1 MMLAAAI
8 AAGGPVRA
16 SEEAAHDAGH
26 GQPAP
31 KDAHAKEGGGQAV
44 DEKQAA
50 RARCYEALVSEEDR
64 PAAHTPGGSG
74 SVAPSPAEGGS
85 AAPSS
90 GEGGEDHPQNESH
103 AAEGGEGAAPA
114 PEESADTPISESE
127 MAESGEE
134 AIEAPQPDA
143 APPHPAPSSAAAS
156 EPQQPYKLIRTLES
170 LQDRIAAGSRE
181 AHTYQRE
188 LLSDIAKKLAKVPDE
203 DWRKPRNSR
212 AGIVYALSGGDP
224 GVLAKL
230 LSLSPLPCIED
241 KLIKGL
247 IDYSHG
253 RSEAAWKLLSGV
265 DPHDLDPRAAGHL
278 ALAQAMLIAGV
289 EPKKAISY
297 LDLARIIAP
306 GTLVEEAALRRE
318 AVIAASI
325 EDFQTF
331 QMLTSQY
338 LRRFSKSVYASDF
351 MRRFAAAVTGS
362 KYSESGAL
370 FQQLT
375 EVLDQLDADMRQSA
389 YLALARSG
397 ALRGRVPIALT
408 AARKLAEFSSGD
420 PKMLMRAKL
429 YEGSAQLVTPEYD
442 QAVALLKSIDRDA
455 LPVRERPVLDA
466 ALQLAERLH
475 APVRADLPTAE
486 PPPVSAEQGKN
497 AEMEKPRFV
506 DDAKAVLS
514 KAQELIE
521 GDRR

>member
-1 MMLAAAI
+1 MRPASLFAMTLAAAI
-8 AAGGPVRA
+8 AAAGPVRA

-26 GQPAP
+26 GQPAA
-31 KDAHAKEGGGQAV
+31 KDAHAKEGGAQAA

-50 RARCYEALVSEEDR
+50 RARCYEALVSEEDG
-64 PAAHTPGGSG
+64 PAAH
-74 SVAPSPAEGGS
+74 SPV
-85 AAPSS
+85 
-90 GEGGEDHPQNESH
+90 GGEP
-103 AAEGGEGAAPA
+103 AAPA
-114 PEESADTPISESE
+114 PEAPAHTQTAEPAKADGG
-127 MAESGEE
+127 GE
-134 AIEAPQPDA
+134 ANAAAPADA
-143 APPHPAPSSAAAS
+143 APVQPAPGSAAS

-230 LSLSPLPCIED
+230 LSLSPLPCIDD

-247 IDYSHG
+247 LDYSQG

-318 AVIAASI
+318 AVVAASI

-338 LRRFSKSVYASDF
+338 LRRFSKSIYASDF
-351 MRRFAAAVTGS
+351 VRRFAATVTGS
-362 KYSESGAL
+362 KYSENDAL
-370 FQQLT
+370 FQQLI
-375 EVLDQLDADMRQSA
+375 EVLDQLDADMRQSV
-389 YLALARSG
+389 YLALAKSG

-408 AARKLAEFSSGD
+408 AARKLAEFSSDD
-420 PKMLMRAKL
+420 PKMLVRAKL
-429 YEGSAQLVTPEYD
+429 YEGSAQLVTPDYD
-442 QAVALLKSIDRDA
+442 QAVALLKSIDRAA

-466 ALQLAERLH
+466 ALQLAERLR
-475 APVRADLPTAE
+475 APVRADLPIAE

-497 AEMEKPRFV
+497 AEMEMPRFV
-506 DDAKAVLS
+506 DDAKAALS
-514 KAQELIE
+514 KAEELIE
-521 GDRR
+521 GDKR

>member
-1 MMLAAAI
+1 MRPASLLAMTLAAAI
-8 AAGGPVRA
+8 AAVGPVRA
-16 SEEAAHDAGH
+16 SEEAAHDADH
-26 GQPAP
+26 GQPAA
-31 KDAHAKEGGGQAV
+31 KDAHAKEGGERAV

-50 RARCYEALVSEEDR
+50 RARCYEALVSEEDG
-64 PAAHTPGGSG
+64 PAAHSAGG
-74 SVAPSPAEGGS
+74 EGGES
-85 AAPSS
+85 AAPSP
-90 GEGGEDHPQNESH
+90 ETPAHTQT
-103 AAEGGEGAAPA
+103 AEPAKAEAGSEANAAPPA
-114 PEESADTPISESE
+114 
-127 MAESGEE
+127 
-134 AIEAPQPDA
+134 DA
-143 APPHPAPSSAAAS
+143 APEQPAPSSAAS

-230 LSLSPLPCIED
+230 LSLSPLPCIDD

-247 IDYSHG
+247 IDYSQG

-375 EVLDQLDADMRQSA
+375 GVLDQLDADMRQSV
-389 YLALARSG
+389 YLALAKAG

-420 PKMLMRAKL
+420 PKMLVRAKL
-429 YEGSAQLVTPEYD
+429 YEGSAQLVTPDYD
-442 QAVALLKSIDRDA
+442 QAVALLKSIDRAA

-466 ALQLAERLH
+466 ALQLAERLR
-475 APVRADLPTAE
+475 APVQADLPIAE

-497 AEMEKPRFV
+497 AEMERPRFV
-506 DDAKAVLS
+506 DDAKAALS
-514 KAQELIE
+514 KAEELIE

>member
-1 MMLAAAI
+1 MTLAAAI
-8 AAGGPVRA
+8 AAAGPVRA

-26 GQPAP
+26 GQPPA
-31 KDAHAKEGGGQAV
+31 KDGPAKEGAAQAV

-50 RARCYEALVSEEDR
+50 RARCYEAMVSEEEG
-64 PAAHTPGGSG
+64 PA
-74 SVAPSPAEGGS
+74 APSPAEGG
-85 AAPSS
+85 
-90 GEGGEDHPQNESH
+90 EHPPQDEPH
-103 AAEGGEGAAPA
+103 AAEGGEPAAPA
-114 PEESADTPISESE
+114 LEASAHTQT
-127 MAESGEE
+127 AELEKAEAEGEAGSE
-134 AIEAPQPDA
+134 AIAAPHPDA
-143 APPHPAPSSAAAS
+143 APVQPAPGNAATS

-188 LLSDIAKKLAKVPDE
+188 LLSDIARKLAKVPDE

-230 LSLSPLPCIED
+230 LSLSPLPCIDD

-247 IDYSHG
+247 IDYSQA

-289 EPKKAISY
+289 EPKKAMSY

-375 EVLDQLDADMRQSA
+375 EVLDKLDADMRQSA

-397 ALRGRVPIALT
+397 ALRGRIPIALT

-420 PKMLMRAKL
+420 PKMQVRAKL

-442 QAVALLKSIDRDA
+442 QAVALLKSIDRAA

-466 ALQLAERLH
+466 ALQLAERLR
-475 APVRADLPTAE
+475 APVRADLPAAE

-497 AEMEKPRFV
+497 AEMEKPRFI
-506 DDAKAVLS
+506 DDAKAALS
-514 KAQELIE
+514 KAEELIE